1 MTKKKKKPTHVVEE
15 KVQSKAPQV
24 EAPKETKPEPEVQ
37 ESEKPPVEEPEVS
50 PEQSETKPDT
60 EESYFEEEVPVEEE
74 FNPEILGEY
83 ITEPEK
89 SEIDIIKEKERALRK
104 R

>member
-1 MTKKKKKPTHVVEE
+1 MAKKKKQSTPAVEE
-15 KVQSKAPQV
+15 NLEQT
-24 EAPKETKPEPEVQ
+24 ENLQ
-37 ESEKPPVEEPEVS
+37 ESKNL
-50 PEQSETKPDT
+50 SET

-74 FNPEILGEY
+74 FNPEILGETT
-83 ITEPEK
+83 TEPEK